1 MEKKLEPE
9 VTDGVCKAVVPLPE
23 LLASRIEA
31 ELFILPFKPPS
42 SHLSCSL
49 PLRFTR
55 TICTLQHL
63 QHKQPQTSRTVIG
76 ILEERGLLDSI
87 TNDALRSISSNTIN
101 APLKAYCG
109 FDPTAENLHLGNLLG
124 LIVLSCFRRSGHNV
138 VAMIGG
144 ATARVDDPSG
154 KSLERP
160 ELDVETLEGNT
171 AGIENTIKTILVVL
185 KILTSKIRM

>member
-1 MEKKLEPE
+1 MLSYDKQDFQSNYTLTTDDVPFSDNFFVKDNLLQGNGLSWVLPDMDHKMDMDDQRESQIMMEKKLEPE

-63 QHKQPQTSRTVIG
+63 QHKQPQTSQTVIG

-87 TNDALRSISSNTIN
+87 TNDALRSI
-101 APLKAYCG
+101 
-109 FDPTAENLHLGNLLG
+109 
-124 LIVLSCFRRSGHNV
+124 
-138 VAMIGG
+138 
-144 ATARVDDPSG
+144 
-154 KSLERP
+154 
-160 ELDVETLEGNT
+160 
-171 AGIENTIKTILVVL
+171 
-185 KILTSKIRM
+185 